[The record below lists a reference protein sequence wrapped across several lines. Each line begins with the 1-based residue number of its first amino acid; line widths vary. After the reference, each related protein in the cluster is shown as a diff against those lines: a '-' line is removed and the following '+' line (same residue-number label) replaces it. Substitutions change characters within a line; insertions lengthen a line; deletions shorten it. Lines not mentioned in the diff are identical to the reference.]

1 LVYQEGLVIQL
12 FLEKY
17 FYLTFLKAGYSCFR
31 TKFELKKTGV
41 SIEIHLFP
49 LLLKE
54 KTKSLHKISQQIIT
68 FRQLFTQLHCNVK
81 IINYFTLLNSHS
93 KYISFRRN
101 HAEKFQLLPYR
112 VKTSNQQRIF
122 QYINA
127 FFLIRQAKLLSD
139 FIAFELRQVNKQ
151 HINCLNNIQKSLES
165 FWLLHEQI
173 PKEQNKLGLSC
184 FAQPL
189 IGVRIQVKGRL
200 NGQDRKQK

>member
-1 LVYQEGLVIQL
+1 MASKSNPKRLRLNNHQTKQFRKNLQKKWSKNQSWFQRFGVHFEILKYSENQRSLNRTWDSTLIGKPTELVYQEGLVIQL

-54 KTKSLHKISQQIIT
+54 KTKSLHQISQQIIT

-112 VKTSNQQRIF
+112 VKTSNQ
-122 QYINA
+122 
-127 FFLIRQAKLLSD
+127 
-139 FIAFELRQVNKQ
+139 
-151 HINCLNNIQKSLES
+151 
-165 FWLLHEQI
+165 
-173 PKEQNKLGLSC
+173 
-184 FAQPL
+184 
-189 IGVRIQVKGRL
+189 
-200 NGQDRKQK
+200 